1 MGLHTRFPKFLARL
15 LPILFLQSNSTNIF
29 HLDMTQPQYPTFN
42 REQTYII
49 VQFYNFNFMKTMN
62 ILYLNMYKQ
71 KQIMVLKYNIILGSV
86 VFTIYIMQVMY

>member
-29 HLDMTQPQYPTFN
+29 HLDMAQPQYPTFN
-42 REQTYII
+42 REHILYII

-62 ILYLNMYKQ
+62 ILHLKRVQTKTNNGS
-71 KQIMVLKYNIILGSV
+71 QI
-86 VFTIYIMQVMY
+86 